1 MRRGRASAAAA
12 LLLIAGL
19 SGVANVGSAGFA
31 QTTTTTGEKPK
42 IEAKYDVDRIGDRGI
57 GSGLNLYSLEREMA
71 LGRELARE
79 TEEYSRLV
87 GDPVITAYVNR
98 IGQKLAMH
106 SDARMPFTIRV
117 IDDEQV
123 NAFALP
129 GGFLYVNTGLILA
142 AGSEAQLAGVMAHE
156 IAHVAARHG
165 TKAGTRAQIW
175 SLASV
180 PLVFFGGGAMYAIR
194 SAADIIVPMS
204 FLKFSRSAEREAD
217 LLGLEYAY
225 ASGYDPAEFV
235 QFFEKLNAQDKKKKH
250 SFIARAFATHPM
262 TGDRIKAAQGEIA
275 VYLRPKEDYVVDTS
289 DFAEVQE
296 RLLEQSNSRKIQAK
310 RGTNLTLR
318 RK

>member
-1 MRRGRASAAAA
+1 
-12 LLLIAGL
+12 
-19 SGVANVGSAGFA
+19 
-31 QTTTTTGEKPK
+31 
-42 IEAKYDVDRIGDRGI
+42 
-57 GSGLNLYSLEREMA
+57 
-71 LGRELARE
+71 
-79 TEEYSRLV
+79 
-87 GDPVITAYVNR
+87 
-98 IGQKLAMH
+98 
-106 SDARMPFTIRV
+106 
-117 IDDEQV
+117 
-123 NAFALP
+123 
-129 GGFLYVNTGLILA
+129 
-142 AGSEAQLAGVMAHE
+142 
-156 IAHVAARHG
+156 
-165 TKAGTRAQIW
+165 
-175 SLASV
+175 
-180 PLVFFGGGAMYAIR
+180 MYAIR

-262 TGDRIKAAQGEIA
+262 TSDRIQAAQGEIA